1 MYFLALAGILAL
13 ATKDFSDGGI
23 IIFILLLNGVLGFSQ
38 EYRSERAIE
47 KLSVLITNKVLV
59 TRDDS
64 PVLVDASAL
73 VPGDVVVLKE
83 GDVVPADI
91 KLLQGDNVDVDESQ
105 LTGESVGVAKTA
117 SPDAGE
123 GDASLLFTG
132 STVESGGLTGV
143 VYATA
148 NDTALG
154 KIATLS
160 TDIHKVTEY
169 QQWLSSFSMLLTK
182 IVIAS
187 LAVTVLLKILLE
199 HGSANVSGLLIFV
212 IALAVSVVPEALPVI
227 ATVTLARGALEL
239 AKQNVVVKRLSSL
252 EDLGD
257 VTILCTDKTGTLTQG
272 RPTIT
277 GLASADDEL
286 FEALALAAAD
296 PSSKGQEGT
305 QAAFDAAFAN
315 YIPDRIKQVARTYT
329 ITGEVPF
336 DPAAC
341 RCRVLL
347 SREGPR
353 SQTLVVIGSPETL
366 LDIAECPT
374 RQQYLDQIAAEG
386 RQGMRHLGLAY
397 RQIGAD
403 EVAAILSLEHD
414 LTFLGYVTLSDP
426 LRADI
431 SATIAT
437 AETLGVGVKI
447 LTGDSLEVAAY
458 VAGKVGLLTDGVP
471 VYSGA
476 DLTKM
481 SAAEF
486 SKAALKSNAFA
497 RVSPE
502 QKYSLIEA
510 LKKSDVIAY
519 QGDGINDA
527 PSLKLADVSIAV
539 DSATEVAKANSDI
552 ILLDKSLAVIIS
564 AINYGRSIFANI
576 DKYIKYTMV
585 GNFGNFIALTV
596 LYLFAT
602 KVPLLPRQLLLMSLL
617 TDIPLVAISTDSV
630 DASDLAQPSKFAA
643 GPLLSISLVLGT
655 LTAIA
660 ELLFFLTLHGQTS
673 TVSETSLYLFLSFT
687 QIVVIFSIRNRDHFW
702 RASRPSVPLVV
713 AMALTAV
720 VALAATYAPPLAHL
734 FSFTEPSL
742 SEVGYL
748 VLAAVAYLF
757 ALDLVKVV
765 YYKVVNGS
773 QRGQPSASHPT
784 TPEQHGS
791 DQSELSVQ
799 GSGR

>member
-1 MYFLALAGILAL
+1 MGGTKPAKTDRPAAGDASPTALLTELGTSTKGLASAEVTERQASYGPNTLEKEKATGLRIFARQFASPLVYFLALAGILAL

-23 IIFILLLNGVLGFSQ
+23 IIFILLLNGILGFSQ
-38 EYRSERAIE
+38 EYRSERAVE
-47 KLSVLITNKVLV
+47 KLSALISNKVLV

-64 PVLVDASAL
+64 PALVDASAL

-105 LTGESVGVAKTA
+105 LTGESVEVSKTA
-117 SPDAGE
+117 SLDAGA

-132 STVESGGLTGV
+132 STIESGGLTGV

-169 QQWLSSFSMLLTK
+169 QQWLSSFSLLLTK

-187 LAVTVLLKILLE
+187 LAVTVLLKIALE
-199 HGSANVSGLLIFV
+199 HGSANVSSLLIFV

-272 RPTIT
+272 KPTIT
-277 GLASADDEL
+277 SLASTDDDL

-305 QAAFDAAFAN
+305 QAAFDAAFATF
-315 YIPDRIKQVARTYT
+315 IPDRIKEVARTYV

-336 DPAAC
+336 DPAA
-341 RCRVLL
+341 RRRRVLL
-347 SREGPR
+347 SREGTR

-374 RQQYLDQIAAEG
+374 HQQYLDQIVAEG
-386 RQGMRHLGLAY
+386 KQGMRHLGIAY
-397 RQIGAD
+397 RQIDAD
-403 EVAAILSLEHD
+403 GEAAILSLEHD

-431 SATIAT
+431 GATIAK
-437 AETLGVGVKI
+437 AERLGVGVKI
-447 LTGDSLEVAAY
+447 LTGDSVEVAAY
-458 VAGKVGLLTDGVP
+458 VAGKVGLLTDGAP

-476 DLTKM
+476 DLTKL
-481 SAAEF
+481 SAADF
-486 SKAALKSNAFA
+486 SQASLKSNTFA

-527 PSLKLADVSIAV
+527 PSLKLADVGIAV

-564 AINYGRSIFANI
+564 AINYGRPA
-576 DKYIKYTMV
+576 
-585 GNFGNFIALTV
+585 
-596 LYLFAT
+596 
-602 KVPLLPRQLLLMSLL
+602 
-617 TDIPLVAISTDSV
+617 
-630 DASDLAQPSKFAA
+630 
-643 GPLLSISLVLGT
+643 LLSS
-655 LTAIA
+655 
-660 ELLFFLTLHGQTS
+660 
-673 TVSETSLYLFLSFT
+673 
-687 QIVVIFSIRNRDHFW
+687 
-702 RASRPSVPLVV
+702 
-713 AMALTAV
+713 
-720 VALAATYAPPLAHL
+720 
-734 FSFTEPSL
+734 
-742 SEVGYL
+742 
-748 VLAAVAYLF
+748 
-757 ALDLVKVV
+757 
-765 YYKVVNGS
+765 
-773 QRGQPSASHPT
+773 
-784 TPEQHGS
+784 
-791 DQSELSVQ
+791 
-799 GSGR
+799 